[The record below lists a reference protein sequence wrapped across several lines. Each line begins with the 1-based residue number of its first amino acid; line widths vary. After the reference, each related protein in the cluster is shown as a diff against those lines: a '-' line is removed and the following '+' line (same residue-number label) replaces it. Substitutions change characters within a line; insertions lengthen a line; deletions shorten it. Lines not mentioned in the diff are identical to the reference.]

1 MRKKRV
7 QNIPA
12 NVSNVMA
19 NEMKPMTVDAKLI
32 GAKPCGMAPLNI
44 PSF

>member
-1 MRKKRV
+1 
-7 QNIPA
+7 
-12 NVSNVMA
+12 MA

-32 GAKPCGMAPLNI
+32 GANPCGMALLNI